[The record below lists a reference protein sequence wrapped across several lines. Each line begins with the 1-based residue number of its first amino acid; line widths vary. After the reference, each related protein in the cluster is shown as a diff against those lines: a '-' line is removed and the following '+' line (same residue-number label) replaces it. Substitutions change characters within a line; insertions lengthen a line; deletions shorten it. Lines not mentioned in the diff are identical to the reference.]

1 MNECKGMNFTM
12 TFDQVVRI
20 DNGKGVIEQ
29 LQDDVKELQEEVG
42 QLNTEVAE
50 NSNKLSGI
58 EDGAERNV
66 ITGIKVNGKLIPP
79 VNRIVDIPI
88 SGGANIPS
96 LDDAVA
102 DGAQVNVID
111 SVSDEFEVSAEKQLS
126 VKAIAS
132 EKITGLQGALDTKIE
147 QVKVAGTA
155 LTITDKAVD
164 IPAATAALLGV
175 VKVDDVTIGS
185 ADGVI
190 SVKAVS
196 TDLFQQGTD
205 TLIWNGGTAQ
215 G

>member
-20 DNGKGVIEQ
+20 DNDKGIIEQ
-29 LQDDVKELQEEVG
+29 LQNDVKELQEEVG

-58 EDGAERNV
+58 EDGA
-66 ITGIKVNGKLIPP
+66 
-79 VNRIVDIPI
+79 
-88 SGGANIPS
+88 
-96 LDDAVA
+96 
-102 DGAQVNVID
+102 QVNVID
-111 SVSDEFEVSAEKQLS
+111 SVSDEFEVSADKQLS

-132 EKITGLQGALDTKIE
+132 DKITGLQGALDTKLE